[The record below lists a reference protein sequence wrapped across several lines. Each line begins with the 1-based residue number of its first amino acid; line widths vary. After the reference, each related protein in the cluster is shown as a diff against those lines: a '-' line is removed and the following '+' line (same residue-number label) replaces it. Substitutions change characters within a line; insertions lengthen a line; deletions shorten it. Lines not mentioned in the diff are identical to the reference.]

1 VKIKI
6 GNAGKVIL
14 GGGVILVGFLSGI
27 LTGKQSFKRQ
37 LAREEVIRNG
47 EKVKEVYDG
56 PEI

>member
-14 GGGVILVGFLSGI
+14 EGGVILVGFLSGI
-27 LTGKQSFKRQ
+27 LAGKQSSKRQ

-47 EKVKEVYDG
+47 EKVKEVHDG